1 MQRGAKVT
9 SEQILYNSI
18 YYQKKGIQML
28 VQHVHKEQVLRSSP
42 VCPDSVWTFSANVS
56 LQFLPSLP
64 ALLCQSQAW
73 QGCQLLGQRI
83 QKELKR
89 LAL

>member
-9 SEQILYNSI
+9 SEQILYNFI

-42 VCPDSVWTFSANVS
+42 VCPDSLKWTFSANVS
-56 LQFLPSLP
+56 L
-64 ALLCQSQAW
+64 
-73 QGCQLLGQRI
+73 
-83 QKELKR
+83 
-89 LAL
+89 